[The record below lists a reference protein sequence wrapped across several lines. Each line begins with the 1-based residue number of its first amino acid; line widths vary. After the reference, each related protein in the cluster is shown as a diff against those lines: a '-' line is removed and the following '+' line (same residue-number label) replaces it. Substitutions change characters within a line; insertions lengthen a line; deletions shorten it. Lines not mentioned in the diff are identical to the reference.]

1 MSVAF
6 VAAEVTGDRVAW
18 RVTSACKTRVNSG
31 DEIWTA
37 KSPFFGG
44 RPTVDL
50 WCGDLGLRPISR
62 CGGGNWFLCRHT
74 WSYVLGHD
82 KLSLATIRLEFP

>member
-1 MSVAF
+1 MQD
-6 VAAEVTGDRVAW
+6 E
-18 RVTSACKTRVNSG
+18 RVNSG

-37 KSPFFGG
+37 KSPFFVG

-50 WCGDLGLRPISR
+50 WFGDLGLRPISR

-82 KLSLATIRLEFP
+82 KLSLATIRLEFQ